1 MLRLPIFLFA
11 AAFAVSLVFAACPA
25 EADFEGGLMAA
36 RKGAFEQALEEFL
49 PLAKGGHSEAQYVL
63 GQMYYFGQG
72 VPQNYT
78 TSVEWFTRSAEGGWA
93 AAQHDLAVMVLQGQ
107 GTKESLTQAYVWFS
121 LAAEQ
126 NFPDA
131 KRRMNKVA
139 NRLTPSQLAAAKGVG
154 KGEKRSSFRSGAE
167 LLKMDQ
173 SQQGYFIQGMA
184 DLLWETQLSLP
195 KSDRFEWT
203 ANCLRDSTAGQL
215 VEMYTNYLK
224 SHPGEQE
231 FAAAETFIVM
241 MKNSCKGLSGGAS

>member
-1 MLRLPIFLFA
+1 MLRIPKSLFA
-11 AAFAVSLVFAACPA
+11 AAFAVSLVFAASPA
-25 EADFEGGLMAA
+25 EADFEDGLTAA
-36 RKGAFEQALEEFL
+36 RKGNFEQALDEFL
-49 PLAKGGHSEAQYVL
+49 PLAESGHGEAQYVL

-72 VPQNYT
+72 VPQNFAT
-78 TSVEWFTRSAEGGWA
+78 AVEWFTRSAEGGWA
-93 AAQHDLAVMVLQGQ
+93 AAQHDLGVMLLQGQ
-107 GTKESLTQAYVWFS
+107 GTKENLTQAYVWFS
-121 LAAEQ
+121 RAAEQ

-131 KRRMNKVA
+131 KRRMIKVA
-139 NRLTPSQLAAAKGVG
+139 NRLPPSQLAAAKGIG

-167 LLKMDQ
+167 LLKLDQ

-195 KSDRFEWT
+195 KSDQFEWT

-224 SHPGEQE
+224 SHPEEQE

-241 MKNSCKGLSGGAS
+241 MKSSCGGLSAGAP

>member
-1 MLRLPIFLFA
+1 MLRFPISLFA
-11 AAFAVSLVFAACPA
+11 AAFAIGLVFAAGPA
-25 EADFEGGLMAA
+25 GADFEDGLVAA

-49 PLAKGGHSEAQYVL
+49 PLAKRGHSEAQYVL

-72 VPQNYT
+72 VPQNFA
-78 TSVEWFTRSAEGGWA
+78 TSVQWFTRSAEGGWA
-93 AAQHDLAVMVLQGQ
+93 AAQHDLAVMLQQGQ
-107 GTKESLTQAYVWFS
+107 GAKENLTQAYVWFG

-131 KRRMNKVA
+131 RRRMNKVA
-139 NRLTPSQLAAAKGVG
+139 NRLTPGQLAAAKGIG

-173 SQQGYFIQGMA
+173 AQQGYFIQGMA

-195 KSDRFEWT
+195 KSDQFEWT

-224 SHPGEQE
+224 SRPEEQE

-241 MKNSCKGLSGGAS
+241 MKSSCGGLSAGAP